1 LIYVDIRV
9 RRNGVMPLF
18 NIANN
23 FSIRHANE
31 KQKNS
36 YDKNIWYSWM
46 FYFYIA
52 TIHALLRIKE
62 RAEIKK

>member
-1 LIYVDIRV
+1 
-9 RRNGVMPLF
+9 MPLF